1 MLPSLVHMSIQGKRD
16 GFAAELK
23 RRKKKL
29 QRSGPPGPTAP
40 PPANP
45 APPPAN
51 PAPPAQKKYDDWWDD
66 SGDSEY
72 EEPPRNDALA
82 DEIYQSFLVL
92 RAKQKACE
100 RESDEHEEKLKQQR
114 ADETAA
120 ANAAAE
126 MKKQERLAER
136 ERMRADER
144 ERRARERAA
153 SPHSQQPDANDLQRD
168 FEDYLATHQ
177 APSRLSEVASTIG

>member
-1 MLPSLVHMSIQGKRD
+1 MSIQGKRD

-29 QRSGPPGPTAP
+29 QRPGPPGPP
-40 PPANP
+40 HANP
-45 APPPAN
+45 APPHANPAPAHAN
-51 PAPPAQKKYDDWWDD
+51 PAPPAQKKSDDWWDD

-82 DEIYQSFLVL
+82 DEIYQTFLVL
-92 RAKQKACE
+92 RARQKACE
-100 RESDEHEEKLKQQR
+100 RESDEREDKLKQQR
-114 ADETAA
+114 ANETAA
-120 ANAAAE
+120 ATAAAE

-153 SPHSQQPDANDLQRD
+153 SPHSQQPDANEFQRD

-177 APSRLSEVASTIG
+177 APSR